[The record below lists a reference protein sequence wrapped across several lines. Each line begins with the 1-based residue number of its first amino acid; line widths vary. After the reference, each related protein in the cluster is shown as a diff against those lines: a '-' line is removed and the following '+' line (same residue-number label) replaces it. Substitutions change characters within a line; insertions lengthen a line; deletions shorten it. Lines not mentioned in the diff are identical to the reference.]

1 MKKLIIP
8 LMFCV
13 MLSQAQEKSWLEK
26 KGYMLGGVVVF
37 SAFDY
42 IGYNL
47 TKNDHGVAPIGYR
60 IAQLLVQAGITKF
73 LIDEVGLPEAIG
85 FNVIWWTWGADLM
98 YYQWGRILPP
108 HDMLTAN
115 KQVTW
120 ASWTPVGL
128 IRGGKKP
135 IAHNTLFAQAT
146 IGLSISLA
154 L

>member
-1 MKKLIIP
+1 MKTLIIP
-8 LMFCV
+8 LLFCV

-47 TKNDHGVAPIGYR
+47 TEKNGVAPITYR

-73 LIDEVGLPEAIG
+73 LIDQVGLPEAIG

-108 HDMLTAN
+108 YDMLTAN

-128 IRGGKKP
+128 VRGGKKP
-135 IAHNTLFAQAT
+135 IAHSTLFAQAT
-146 IGLSISLA
+146 FGLSISLA